1 MSIVVYTQPNCV
13 QCDRTKR
20 FLDLKEVPY
29 EVVDITQDRDAFD
42 FVVGLG
48 YKSVPV
54 VLSGDTHWSGF
65 RLSELDNLAVEYF
78 NSDSKDK

>member
-1 MSIVVYTQPNCV
+1 MTTIVYTQPNCV

-29 EVVDITQDRDAFD
+29 ETVDITEDQEAYD

-54 VLSGDTHWSGF
+54 VVHGDIHWSGF
-65 RLSELDNLAVEYF
+65 RLEKLDNLANGNY
-78 NSDSKDK
+78 DG